1 MGWGLDPI
9 CKESKLISMLT
20 LVDNRLSVIN
30 KLTSLPA
37 NEFIPPPPTS
47 PVSTEIASPGTEFII
62 SPISKNKFTKLR
74 ITESSILDAKSK
86 LAPVSRLV
94 SDDSA
99 LPSSNEPNTAIDV
112 GKSLSLRLSLL

>member
-1 MGWGLDPI
+1 MGCGLDPI
-9 CKESKLISMLT
+9 CRESKLISMLT
-20 LVDNRLSVIN
+20 LVDNKLSVIN

-62 SPISKNKFTKLR
+62 SPTSKNKFTKLR

-94 SDDSA
+94 SDDSV
-99 LPSSNEPNTAIDV
+99 LPNSNEPNTAIEV
-112 GKSLSLRLSLL
+112 GKSFSSRLSLL